1 LGCGDDEN
9 QTSAVGAGGF
19 AAGGSGGTASGA
31 GCEDPIPTT
40 ACDQW
45 LCVSGDYV
53 CVDNL
58 PPEEHP
64 VGCVYEG
71 FFYQVNATFDA
82 VDGCNSCECAATG
95 QVTCT
100 DAACDAGS
108 MSEGGVSDD
117 ASAIDAGTS
126 DAGLSDAGSN
136 LGDADRDL

>member
-64 VGCVYEG
+64 LGCVYEG

-100 DAACDAGS
+100 DAACDAGT
-108 MSEGGVSDD
+108 
-117 ASAIDAGTS
+117 AL
-126 DAGLSDAGSN
+126 DAGLDGGVTPVDGGDASVVDTSLSDADSDAT
-136 LGDADRDL
+136 GDL